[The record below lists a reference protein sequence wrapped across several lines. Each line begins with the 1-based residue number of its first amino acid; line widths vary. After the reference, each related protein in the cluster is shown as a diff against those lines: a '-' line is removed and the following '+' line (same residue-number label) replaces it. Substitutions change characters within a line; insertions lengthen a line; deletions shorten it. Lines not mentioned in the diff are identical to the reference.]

1 MKGTEKQIA
10 YAQNL
15 LEQFKAP
22 LLADIQTQEKM
33 IAAYRDRMASGD
45 PRDYSAQIEKRQQR
59 IDHNNTLIERA
70 EAITDAGELIG
81 AIKYGRASLR
91 IG

>member
-1 MKGTEKQIA
+1 MTGTEKQIA

-22 LLADIQTQEKM
+22 LLSDIQTQEKM
-33 IAAYRDRMASGD
+33 IAAYLDRMASGD

-59 IDHNNTLIERA
+59 VNEIKARIEIA
-70 EAITDAGELIG
+70 EAITDAGELID
-81 AIKYGRASLR
+81 AIKYGRIR
-91 IG
+91 

>member
-1 MKGTEKQIA
+1 MKGTEKQVA

-33 IAAYRDRMASGD
+33 IAAYRDRMTAGD
-45 PRDYSAQIEKRQQR
+45 HRDYSAQIEKRQQR
-59 IDHNNTLIERA
+59 VNEIKARIEIA
-70 EAITDAGELIG
+70 EAITDAGELID
-81 AIKYGRASLR
+81 AIKYGRIR
-91 IG
+91 

>member
-10 YAQNL
+10 YAQSL

-45 PRDYSAQIEKRQQR
+45 PRDYSAQIEKRQQLVNEIKAR
-59 IDHNNTLIERA
+59 IEIA
-70 EAITDAGELIG
+70 EAITDAGELID
-81 AIKYGRASLR
+81 AIKYGRIR
-91 IG
+91 

>member
-59 IDHNNTLIERA
+59 VNEIKARIEIA
-70 EAITDAGELIG
+70 EVITDAGELID
-81 AIKYGRASLR
+81 AIKYGRIR
-91 IG
+91 

>member
-10 YAQNL
+10 YAQSL

-59 IDHNNTLIERA
+59 VNEIKARIEMA
-70 EAITDAGELIG
+70 EAITDAGKLIDT
-81 AIKYGRASLR
+81 IKYGSIR
-91 IG
+91 

>member
-1 MKGTEKQIA
+1 MKGTEKQVA

-33 IAAYRDRMASGD
+33 IAAYRGRMASGD

-59 IDHNNTLIERA
+59 VNEIKARIEIA
-70 EAITDAGELIG
+70 EAITDAGELID
-81 AIKYGRASLR
+81 AIKYGRIR
-91 IG
+91 